1 MITLFFVFISL
12 AVISSLSLNLFLLR
26 LISKNFSNMLA
37 SFNSLQKDLCLLKQ
51 RIQKIIDEVEEK
63 GQIKNLSVIS
73 EEEREERWNRIRKA
87 FDKKEKERDGSN

>member
-1 MITLFFVFISL
+1 
-12 AVISSLSLNLFLLR
+12 
-26 LISKNFSNMLA
+26 MLA